1 MQLGASPTVLNGVS
15 LRGED
20 KNLHKFPMGAFG
32 LLPRQG
38 SCCSI
43 DPHCLFGIASAGLLM
58 HDALAATDLDL
69 DALAARV
76 DAVLNDELYWFPVRH
91 HSAAVARHL
100 EKVIAQRQPKV
111 VFIEGPAEAQALIEF
126 VVDADTKPPVA
137 IYSSYRDD
145 NNVLGLAGVASPA
158 VDIAPRFACWY
169 PLLAYSP
176 EFIAMHAAKKINADV
191 VFIDLPHYALI
202 KPKSEQADEPAAEV
216 VAAEE
221 AEQKSE
227 PYATTPHDDEL
238 ITGSGFYQTLA
249 RVAGYR
255 SWNEAW
261 DSLFEIGEVTTDTER
276 FRRELATFCAAARAT
291 TPASRIENDG
301 TLERERHFMQ
311 TIRETLARR
320 KLKAT
325 DALVV
330 CGGFHLFLDR
340 DDSTPPPSAPEGTVY
355 ATVVPYSFFR
365 FSDLSGYGAGNRAPA
380 FYQTN
385 WDLMRADRESDVL
398 PEHVV
403 AILKRARKEGHATS
417 SADGVSVTQHARML
431 AGLRGRPT
439 PILDDIEDAI
449 MTCSCKGDPADE
461 GLALRRAIDATN
473 IGTKVGKVTSK
484 LGRLPIVH
492 DFFAQLSDHD
502 LGEVL
507 GHERLVRFE
516 LDKRKPA
523 DERRSVLFHR
533 LRFLEVPLAAMT
545 AEPGAEAS
553 AGLLF
558 RERWALKWNPKVETH
573 LVEQTLL
580 GDSIEAAVLSKLHEQ
595 FAVDSQHAGATCAHL
610 RRALDMDLPHLVAEV
625 QTACSSAVDADPQFV
640 SLGTALGHLTVIDRY
655 AVYRNLRRA
664 ELGELITR
672 CFDRACFALPDVAS
686 APQEQQAEIVS
697 TLQALSEVVLK
708 GDREDIDRNVFTTHL
723 RMAADLSTVPYLR
736 GAFLGLLAELREITP
751 AELAAQV
758 SAFAQ
763 SSPDQ
768 MVFAGDFLEG
778 VLAVSRTS
786 VMLGADSLVAA
797 IDQLLRAA
805 EWDVFLTML
814 PRLRAAIDRLHDRQ
828 VDSLAACVARKYGL
842 MEDAQERLT
851 ELSTSVG
858 AAALLADID
867 RRVAAIMQKWSF

>member
-1 MQLGASPTVLNGVS
+1 
-15 LRGED
+15 
-20 KNLHKFPMGAFG
+20 
-32 LLPRQG
+32 
-38 SCCSI
+38 
-43 DPHCLFGIASAGLLM
+43 M
-58 HDALAATDLDL
+58 HDALAATDIDL
-69 DALAARV
+69 AALAARV

-100 EKVIAQRQPKV
+100 EEVIAQRKPKV
-111 VFIEGPAEAQALIEF
+111 VFIEGPSEAQDLIPF

-145 NNVLGLAGVASPA
+145 NNVLGLAGIASPA
-158 VDIAPRFACWY
+158 ADIPPRFACWY

-176 EFIAMHAAKKINADV
+176 EFIAMQAAKKIKADV

-202 KPKSEQADEPAAEV
+202 KRKSDDQDVPAAE
-216 VAAEE
+216 AIREE
-221 AEQKSE
+221 PADNPTES
-227 PYATTPHDDEL
+227 PATASHADDL
-238 ITGSGFYQTLA
+238 IVGSGFYQALA

-261 DSLFEIGEVTTDTER
+261 DSLFEIGAVTTDTER

-291 TPASRIENDG
+291 TPVERIEHDG

-311 TIRETLARR
+311 TIRQTLARR
-320 KLKAT
+320 RLKAK

-340 DDSTPPPSAPEGTVY
+340 DDSTPPPDPPEGTVY
-355 ATVVPYSFFR
+355 TTVVPYSFFR
-365 FSDLSGYGAGNRAPA
+365 LSELSGYGAGNRAPA
-380 FYQTN
+380 YYQTR
-385 WDLMRADRESDVL
+385 WDLMRSQREDDVL

-403 AILKRARKEGHATS
+403 AVLKRARKEGHATS
-417 SADGVSVTQHARML
+417 SADGVAVTQHARML

-449 MTCSCKGDPADE
+449 ITCCCKGNPDDE

-507 GHERLVRFE
+507 GHERLVKFE
-516 LDKRKPA
+516 LDKRQPA

-533 LRFLEVPLAAMT
+533 LRFLEVPLAVLT
-545 AEPGAEAS
+545 ETPGAEAS

-558 RERWALKWNPKVETH
+558 RERWALIWNPKVETH

-595 FAVDSQHAGATCAHL
+595 IAADSQHAGATCAHL

-625 QTACSSAVDADPQFV
+625 QTACSSAVDVDGQFV
-640 SLGTALGHLTVIDRY
+640 SLGTALSHLTVIDRY
-655 AVYRNLRRA
+655 AIYRNLRRQ
-664 ELGELITR
+664 ELGDLITR
-672 CFDRACFALPDVAS
+672 CFDRACFALPDAAS
-686 APQEQQAEIVS
+686 APPEQQSEIVS
-697 TLQALSEVVLK
+697 TLQALAEVVLK
-708 GDREDIDRNVFTTHL
+708 GDRDDIDRNIFANHVRT
-723 RMAADLSTVPYLR
+723 AADQSTVPYLR

-751 AELAAQV
+751 TELAAHV

-763 SSPDQ
+763 SSADQ
-768 MVFAGDFLEG
+768 MVFAGDFLDG

-786 VMLGADSLVAA
+786 VMLGADSLIDS

-805 EWDVFLTML
+805 EWEVFLTML

-842 MEDAQERLT
+842 KEDEQDRLT
-851 ELSTSVG
+851 DLSTSVG